1 MKAIATLIATAV
13 VVSIGGVAH
22 AERSSSVEF
31 APLAAEMARADWHPD
46 VRCDFPIRDHVGRC

>member
-1 MKAIATLIATAV
+1 MKAIAALIATT

-31 APLAAEMARADWHPD
+31 APLAAEMARADWHPE
-46 VRCDFPIRDHVGRC
+46 VRCDFPIGAHVGRC